1 MLHLRRDQLKI
12 GIARDQIELVRLTGW
27 LKPRVVAHSVETITT
42 NVLNDN
48 SDDCKYAALLAHLS
62 EISGQEKW
70 QNVDVT
76 LLLSSEMTRY
86 LSFPKHAAIRQA
98 QELKA
103 FAQHQFVHIY
113 GEAANS
119 WIIKVNICKT
129 GENIASAV
137 ESSFIDDLREIFSGK
152 QQTLISIQ
160 PALMVS
166 FNLHK
171 KELQN
176 KDCWFV
182 FSENGYFTYALI
194 GDGQWQYVQT
204 RRGMSIDNLLQWLE
218 RENLSGLLS
227 VPCYEIWHIGP
238 GKIDVED
245 SPFKLHA
252 LKTYSCMDIDAEQ
265 YGLALY
271 GGC

>member
-27 LKPRVVAHSVETITT
+27 LKPRLVARCIETIAT
-42 NVLNDN
+42 NVANDD
-48 SDDCKYAALLAHLS
+48 SGGSKYAALLARLS

-76 LLLSSEMTRY
+76 ILLSSEMARY
-86 LSFPKHAAIRQA
+86 LSFPKHADIRQA
-98 QELKA
+98 EELKT
-103 FAQHQFVHIY
+103 FAQHQFVQIY
-113 GEAANS
+113 GEVANS
-119 WIIKVNICKT
+119 WAIKVSVCKT
-129 GENIASAV
+129 GESIASAA
-137 ESSFIDDLREIFSGK
+137 EPSFLDGLREIFSGK
-152 QQTLISIQ
+152 QQKLISIQ
-160 PALMVS
+160 PALMAS

-194 GDGQWQYVQT
+194 GDGQWKYVQT
-204 RRGMSIDNLLQWLE
+204 RRGTGIDNLLQWLE
-218 RENLSGLLS
+218 RENLSGLLNI
-227 VPCYEIWHIGP
+227 PCHEIWHVGFEQ
-238 GKIDVED
+238 IDVKG
-245 SPFKLHA
+245 SPFKFHA
-252 LKTYSCMDIDAEQ
+252 LKTSGMDID
-265 YGLALY
+265 GLALY

>member
-160 PALMVS
+160 PALMAS